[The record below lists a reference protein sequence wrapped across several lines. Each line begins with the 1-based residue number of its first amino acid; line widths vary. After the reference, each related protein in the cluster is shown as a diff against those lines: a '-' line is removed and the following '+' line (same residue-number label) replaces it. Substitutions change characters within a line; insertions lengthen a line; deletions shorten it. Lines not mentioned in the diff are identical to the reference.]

1 MEDELDHLPEE
12 EKASGG
18 EVIDQ
23 VTRDAIRLAHD
34 LLDRF
39 PELVK
44 RHKFLAGG
52 AAISSSLVII
62 AAVAIAKR
70 MRRGQTAQEAVADIT
85 EEELD
90 TPKND
95 PRQKSTTVS
104 FRSDVFVCCIMLPY
118 YFPLLIRTPQVLT
131 EEV

>member
-12 EKASGG
+12 ENASGG

-95 PRQKSTTVS
+95 PRQKKNN
-104 FRSDVFVCCIMLPY
+104 SD
-118 YFPLLIRTPQVLT
+118 
-131 EEV
+131 